1 MDDTTLESL
10 RAAFALT
17 PSNHALLAVVVRAH
31 LGRGEAG
38 RAVELL
44 AGTDAAA
51 LPDDARLAA
60 AEAFQAADRPERAL
74 ELAPGSAAGLM
85 VRARACAKLGR
96 SKEGLEHY
104 DSAVAQNPTLEDV
117 TLRTLLGARP
127 VDRGGTRLRVIA
139 NDDTDV
145 PEVTRL
151 LHPETTRVRF
161 ADVGGL
167 AEVKE
172 QIRRRIILPFQKPSL
187 FQRFKKKVGGGIL
200 LYGPPG
206 CGKTLLARATAGE
219 CDASFFNVAI
229 TDVLDMYIGEA
240 ERKLHAIFD
249 QARQKTPAVVF
260 FDELEALAAKRTYT
274 REATSSKI
282 VSTFLS
288 ELDGFSQNNRGVLV
302 IGATNVPWA
311 IDPAMR
317 RPGRFDRV
325 VFVPPPDREARES
338 ILEILLKERPV
349 SGSIDVGSIARSTSG
364 HSGADLTAVVE
375 AAADE
380 AIARSLDSRTE
391 QHITP
396 DDLEGALRE
405 VKPTT
410 LEWLTTARNY
420 ARYAN
425 DSGIYDEV
433 LRFLDANAHAGR

>member
-1 MDDTTLESL
+1 
-10 RAAFALT
+10 
-17 PSNHALLAVVVRAH
+17 
-31 LGRGEAG
+31 
-38 RAVELL
+38 
-44 AGTDAAA
+44 
-51 LPDDARLAA
+51 
-60 AEAFQAADRPERAL
+60 
-74 ELAPGSAAGLM
+74 M

-172 QIRRRIILPFQKPSL
+172 QILQAHYLLVPEAIALPALQEEG
-187 FQRFKKKVGGGIL
+187 GGGIPL
-200 LYGPPG
+200 NGPPG

-274 REATSSKI
+274 REGDVVQDREHVPVRARRLLAEQPRRPRHRCHERAVGHRSGDAPPRSLLPRRLRAATRLRGPGDTSRSAEGAAG
-282 VSTFLS
+282 VR
-288 ELDGFSQNNRGVLV
+288 EHRRGVDRAEHERAL
-302 IGATNVPWA
+302 GAPTSP
-311 IDPAMR
+311 PSSRPRLTR
-317 RPGRFDRV
+317 RSRVCSTPG
-325 VFVPPPDREARES
+325 PS
-338 ILEILLKERPV
+338 
-349 SGSIDVGSIARSTSG
+349 STS
-364 HSGADLTAVVE
+364 
-375 AAADE
+375 
-380 AIARSLDSRTE
+380 R
-391 QHITP
+391 
-396 DDLEGALRE
+396 
-405 VKPTT
+405 PTT
-410 LEWLTTARNY
+410 SRAPCVR
-420 ARYAN
+420 
-425 DSGIYDEV
+425 
-433 LRFLDANAHAGR
+433 